1 MKRAGVAKKSIYDI
15 RAIIEDKR
23 AECLGGF
30 NLALEIWSASVEPML
45 WTNAESWVNVQKKT
59 MRVLDDLYSTL
70 YRSLFRIGTGCPR
83 VNYYWQLATL
93 LPANIL
99 LLKQLLF
106 VYHLFNLPR
115 DSTGRQVAEMQL
127 NNQLPG
133 LINSVKTHLDA
144 INFESSKNLSK
155 WQFKKLAKSYIT
167 ERNKNQLLEMIK
179 TSKKINY
186 QECIQEEFKR
196 KPYFYNLKLDEI
208 RTRYRISSQ
217 MVDTVR
223 ANYSNKY
230 RRDSL
235 ECQSCK
241 GITTPDQICPRDDQL
256 HILIECP
263 RYSDLRLKYDTQT
276 DLGIVKFF
284 TSVVERRTE
293 EGET

>member
-1 MKRAGVAKKSIYDI
+1 
-15 RAIIEDKR
+15 
-23 AECLGGF
+23 
-30 NLALEIWSASVEPML
+30 
-45 WTNAESWVNVQKKT
+45 
-59 MRVLDDLYSTL
+59 
-70 YRSLFRIGTGCPR
+70 
-83 VNYYWQLATL
+83 
-93 LPANIL
+93 
-99 LLKQLLF
+99 
-106 VYHLFNLPR
+106 
-115 DSTGRQVAEMQL
+115 MQL

-144 INFESSKNLSK
+144 INFESSKNFSK

-235 ECQSCK
+235 ECQSCR
-241 GITTPDQICPRDDQL
+241 GTSTPEQMCPRDSQS
-256 HILIECP
+256 HILTKCP
-263 RYSDLRLKYDTQT
+263 SYSDLRLKYDTQT

-284 TSVVERRTE
+284 TAVVERRTE